1 MAVTEA
7 DLNSAAGETVEQP
20 EKVFS
25 TSVLISG
32 IRCVLTYV
40 IFPFVAPI
48 VGIASGIGSG
58 IGLVVGLVA
67 IVSNVFSIRRFHR
80 SDHKYKWPVSALN
93 AGIIVL
99 LLILMVIVLRDLF
112 G

>member
-1 MAVTEA
+1 MTATDTA
-7 DLNSAAGETVEQP
+7 QPTEQP
-20 EKVFS
+20 ERVFS
-25 TSVLISG
+25 QSVVISG
-32 IRCVLTYV
+32 IRCLLTYV
-40 IFPFVAPI
+40 VFPFVAPI

-67 IVSNVFSIRRFHR
+67 IASNVWSIRRFHR

-99 LLILMVIVLRDLF
+99 LLILMVIDLRDLVT
-112 G
+112 